1 MTQIKSDENQSEEA
15 GKIFVGGLSWE
26 TTQEKLQ
33 EYFSRYGEVVDCV
46 VMKNNETGRSRGFG
60 FVTFKDVSCVA
71 KVLSSGPHEV
81 DGRTIDPK
89 VCSSRDSQQ
98 TKKSGQYPKVFLG
111 GLPPNCTETDIR
123 SFFSRYGTVVEVVLM
138 YDQEKKKSRG
148 FGFLSFETED
158 SVKQV
163 CAEHFVKINGKKIEC
178 KHAEPRD
185 KKRPAQQNAPP
196 NQWGGP
202 PMGPP
207 GWGPGAPAPGATG
220 PCGPGMGPGGPPGPM
235 PGPMGPPMN
244 NGMMGPPGGGYQGGW
259 GGPPPPYGPQGG
271 WGPQPG
277 GYGPGYNN
285 WGCGPGYGGPYSGPP
300 GPQYGQPGYGGYG
313 YGGTYG
319 GYGGPMTGPPPP
331 NPPAPGTESFA
342 GSGMGGPAP
351 VGPGPTPAPAAG
363 QTGPPPPGMGTY
375 PQEPSNFGPNRTGFG
390 TGYGTGPNNYNAA
403 GNYTAPGSY
412 GGQGDGP
419 QGTRTAG
426 QGQGYHPY
434 RR

>member
-1 MTQIKSDENQSEEA
+1 MKIDSNNEENIQNEEA
-15 GKIFVGGLSWE
+15 GKLFVGGLSWE
-26 TTQEKLQ
+26 TSQEKLQ
-33 EYFSRYGEVVDCV
+33 EYFSRFGEVVDCV

-71 KVLSSGPHEV
+71 KVLSNGPHEV

-98 TKKSGQYPKVFLG
+98 GKKAGQFPKVFLG
-111 GLPPNCTETDIR
+111 GLPPNCTETDLR
-123 SFFSRYGTVVEVVLM
+123 SFFSRYGTVIEVVLM

-178 KHAEPRD
+178 KHAEPQD
-185 KKRPAQQNAPP
+185 KKRPSQGQNAGPS
-196 NQWGGP
+196 NQWCGP
-202 PMGPP
+202 SMGP
-207 GWGPGAPAPGATG
+207 GWGPGAPAPGAPG
-220 PCGPGMGPGGPPGPM
+220 PCGPAMGPGGPPGPM

-244 NGMMGPPGGGYQGGW
+244 NGMCPPGGYQGGW
-259 GGPPPPYGPQGG
+259 GAPPYGPQGG

-285 WGCGPGYGGPYSGPP
+285 WGCGPGYGPGYNGPP
-300 GPQYGQPGYGGYG
+300 GPQGYGQPGYGGYG
-313 YGGTYG
+313 YGNY
-319 GYGGPMTGPPPP
+319 GYGGPMPGPGGPPPP
-331 NPPAPGTESFA
+331 NPPAPGTENFS
-342 GSGMGGPAP
+342 GPGMGGPP
-351 VGPGPTPAPAAG
+351 SGGPSGSGTSSSSQSGSNPS
-363 QTGPPPPGMGTY
+363 GMGNY
-375 PQEPSNFGPNRTGFG
+375 SQEPSNFGPSRP
-390 TGYGTGPNNYNAA
+390 GYGPGYGSGPNNYNS
-403 GNYTAPGSY
+403 GNYP
-412 GGQGDGP
+412 P
-419 QGTRTAG
+419 QGNYNTPVGGPDSSRGSG